1 MSERAR
7 QRLKR
12 RFYTILY
19 KTAALLSISLL
30 AAFHYSKPMCA
41 LRALPQTIRIS
52 DAQRLTEIFP
62 ASNAAALRVD
72 AQTAERISD
81 VSDTLYTF
89 RLFGRIPLKTVKV
102 VRTDDV
108 RLIPGGSAVGITLH
122 TAGVLLVGLGAV
134 ETEEGLQSPAAAAG
148 LAAGDLIVSANGET
162 VQSARHFSALS
173 AASGGKLSLIVRRGD
188 ATLAFTV
195 FPVED
200 SEEHV
205 YRIGAW
211 VRDSTAGVGTLSF
224 CSAQGDR
231 FAALGHAVS
240 DVDTQSTLTVGSG
253 RLLSAEIVDVI
264 RGAAGEPG
272 ELLGVFSADGR
283 SIGTIEKNTEFGVF
297 GTLENADGLLSAETV
312 PMAYAYEAHLGKAT
326 LLATVSG
333 SEVAAFDCEITRV
346 NTQQSPSV
354 KGMIVTVTDE
364 RLLSTTGGIVQGMSG
379 SPILQDG
386 KLLGV
391 VTHVFV
397 NDPTKG
403 YCIYAEWMAEQ
414 MRK

>member
-1 MSERAR
+1 M
-7 QRLKR
+7 KR

-195 FPVED
+195 FPV
-200 SEEHV
+200 
-205 YRIGAW
+205 
-211 VRDSTAGVGTLSF
+211 
-224 CSAQGDR
+224 
-231 FAALGHAVS
+231 
-240 DVDTQSTLTVGSG
+240 
-253 RLLSAEIVDVI
+253 
-264 RGAAGEPG
+264 
-272 ELLGVFSADGR
+272 
-283 SIGTIEKNTEFGVF
+283 
-297 GTLENADGLLSAETV
+297 
-312 PMAYAYEAHLGKAT
+312 
-326 LLATVSG
+326 
-333 SEVAAFDCEITRV
+333 
-346 NTQQSPSV
+346 
-354 KGMIVTVTDE
+354 
-364 RLLSTTGGIVQGMSG
+364 
-379 SPILQDG
+379 
-386 KLLGV
+386 
-391 VTHVFV
+391 
-397 NDPTKG
+397 
-403 YCIYAEWMAEQ
+403 
-414 MRK
+414 

>member
-211 VRDSTAGVGTLSF
+211 VR
-224 CSAQGDR
+224 C
-231 FAALGHAVS
+231 
-240 DVDTQSTLTVGSG
+240 
-253 RLLSAEIVDVI
+253 
-264 RGAAGEPG
+264 RGACVSVLRRGFLA
-272 ELLGVFSADGR
+272 VFDR
-283 SIGTIEKNTEFGVF
+283 
-297 GTLENADGLLSAETV
+297 
-312 PMAYAYEAHLGKAT
+312 
-326 LLATVSG
+326 
-333 SEVAAFDCEITRV
+333 
-346 NTQQSPSV
+346 
-354 KGMIVTVTDE
+354 
-364 RLLSTTGGIVQGMSG
+364 
-379 SPILQDG
+379 
-386 KLLGV
+386 
-391 VTHVFV
+391 
-397 NDPTKG
+397 
-403 YCIYAEWMAEQ
+403 
-414 MRK
+414 

>member
-89 RLFGRIPLKTVKV
+89 RLFGRIPLKTIKV

-224 CSAQGDR
+224 CSAQGDW

-253 RLLSAEIVDVI
+253 RLLRAEIVDVI

-312 PMAYAYEAHLGKAT
+312 PMAYEYEAHLGKAT

-333 SEVAAFDCEITRV
+333 SEVAAFDWEITRV